1 MQILLYRC
9 IMIFL
14 TILYVCKFLKLE
26 MSEFEHF
33 IIKEQLILKWN
44 LNYCFHIL
52 VVTLLQQENEVRSTK
67 KWKAFRTVARARP
80 IGVHVRPHIM
90 RNLLPTSDKSIH
102 FRKWLALWK
111 WLWKSRVHASLTL
124 VTATA
129 SPSHSNS
136 PRDIGR
142 EALRL
147 EFFENTTAISSIVLP
162 FKP

>member
-1 MQILLYRC
+1 MQIFK
-9 IMIFL
+9 IGNVQFEIPSQGFVMKVNFEI
-14 TILYVCKFLKLE
+14 KFEL
-26 MSEFEHF
+26 
-33 IIKEQLILKWN
+33 
-44 LNYCFHIL
+44 CFHIL
-52 VVTLLQQENEVRSTK
+52 VVRLLQQENEVRSTT

-147 EFFENTTAISSIVLP
+147 EFFENTTISSIVLP

>member
-1 MQILLYRC
+1 MLPHSCHRIVANRK
-9 IMIFL
+9 
-14 TILYVCKFLKLE
+14 TKLE
-26 MSEFEHF
+26 RGARRSGRHSE
-33 IIKEQLILKWN
+33 
-44 LNYCFHIL
+44 
-52 VVTLLQQENEVRSTK
+52 
-67 KWKAFRTVARARP
+67 TVARARP

-147 EFFENTTAISSIVLP
+147 EFFENTTLSRPSHFLSIYMWKWNVRLNKWKCRSYNRDLWTLMI
-162 FKP
+162 F